1 MRDAFL
7 REGERPC
14 ALLFHLYDGSARRFD
29 LRLPRFDTAE
39 ERAFGASFLH
49 AMLYNCL
56 SALGA
61 RRVEV
66 CFDPADAEM
75 AALVAALPEVFQTRV
90 PRRERTGY
98 GKCLNVNER
107 TLAALCGA
115 EAAFSIEATSPRCPR
130 QPMTRPAR
138 PRKRRCSPR
147 CPSGWAGAC

>member
-1 MRDAFL
+1 MPCTGEFLRRAKEDRPVYICDVRDAFW

-14 ALLFHLYDGSARRFD
+14 ALLFHLYDGSVRRFD

-75 AALVAALPEVFQTRV
+75 AAIVR
-90 PRRERTGY
+90 
-98 GKCLNVNER
+98 
-107 TLAALCGA
+107 LC
-115 EAAFSIEATSPRCPR
+115 
-130 QPMTRPAR
+130 
-138 PRKRRCSPR
+138 RRCFR
-147 CPSGWAGAC
+147 CAFPDGIARGTASA